1 MSAEHQ
7 VRILLI
13 EDDLDLCQ
21 GWSDI
26 FDLLGYEYF
35 THQNGRKALADQV
48 AISRC
53 NLVISD
59 YYLPDLNGVELIR
72 RLRFFRPDIKA
83 IVLTGSREASVVSD
97 VKQCADCELLYKP
110 LNIETLEEAISKVL
124 GLTIP

>member
-1 MSAEHQ
+1 MFVDRQ

-35 THQNGRKALADQV
+35 THQNGRKALADEK

-72 RLRFFRPDIKA
+72 RLRAIRPELKA
-83 IVLTGSREASVVSD
+83 IVLTGSREPAVVSD
-97 VKQCADCELLYKP
+97 VQQCRDCELLYKP
-110 LNIETLEEAISKVL
+110 LNIETLENAIAKIL
-124 GLTIP
+124 GLATT